1 MGRLKLFNRSVHL
14 APDDVYVPGIYGL
27 ISHSIWLILTS
38 IAYAALRN
46 ECNVSSVL
54 LDYLLIL
61 IFALSASVIL
71 DAIIINLSMSGTVAR
86 EGLRQYVGRVVQ
98 ISFLLRV
105 WELGMSSYG
114 IYVTYGPENYLQPVD
129 TPDCKRTPDLNIPTI
144 IQIVV
149 VWSFTAMI
157 FYFLTMG
164 VLLANSDHKS
174 GGKVDRHAKLWQSRL
189 NFALG
194 TGGLVESTILQ
205 DLSSDLAEFFKD
217 FDWAPSDVALAEAH
231 GEDEGRR
238 TIFMNGRKP
247 TFMDPKPKTPSKKAS
262 NPQAKIPSP
271 NTPLKPFQFRKQ
283 RQLGHH
289 RRPQPFNNGTI
300 HREDIDDILHF
311 ARYAKIVYTP
321 DEVNQV
327 YSDRLRF
334 HSSANNLYQAPYLII
349 HDAETD
355 SLVIAI
361 RGTQTPTDILVDLE
375 LEGKGDGEEVHYAHV
390 GFMKTA
396 RNVVDD
402 IRELGI
408 LGPLL
413 NQPGSKFYG
422 CGLVVTG
429 HSLGAGV
436 AALVAH
442 FLRSEF
448 PSTCC
453 YAYEA
458 PGCVVSGKAAK
469 YFEQFCTSVV
479 MGDDVVAR
487 LSRNTIEL
495 LKFDII
501 RQLENC
507 HEPKWKVLSSVMG
520 IRLGCGSKKVGSDKD
535 NLLIR
540 TTTVGRLDSVT
551 LDTLKRKAVSFRAG
565 MGTEENPFAELE
577 LPAPPMYIPGK
588 ILHIEKLRRPPLKLN
603 QKFTQQIQR
612 LKTAARMDSGSR
624 HDSDI
629 SRKAIDCRVATV
641 ESAIIEEE
649 SDVIDDEK
657 ESLPNRTD
665 TIQTQ
670 FNPTEN
676 EFVHDKQA
684 PTVMD
689 TKLNVLDGSN
699 QYRKYHYVPRWARK
713 EEFQEIIISRS
724 MFSDHSPFE
733 VLEEFQNAPA
743 GSVIG
748 VVTRD

>member
-1 MGRLKLFNRSVHL
+1 
-14 APDDVYVPGIYGL
+14 
-27 ISHSIWLILTS
+27 
-38 IAYAALRN
+38 
-46 ECNVSSVL
+46 
-54 LDYLLIL
+54 
-61 IFALSASVIL
+61 
-71 DAIIINLSMSGTVAR
+71 
-86 EGLRQYVGRVVQ
+86 
-98 ISFLLRV
+98 
-105 WELGMSSYG
+105 MSSYG

-217 FDWAPSDVALAEAH
+217 FDWAPSDVAVALILLKREQRRITELKQTRRLILEQPAGFSIPSLEDNSVRRELAEAH

-247 TFMDPKPKTPSKKAS
+247 TFMDPKPKAPSKKAS
-262 NPQAKIPSP
+262 NPQTKIPSP

-289 RRPQPFNNGTI
+289 RRPQPFNKGTI

-375 LEGKGDGEEVHYAHV
+375 LEVTEFRIPELEGKGDGEEVHYAHV

-413 NQPGSKFYG
+413 NQPGS
-422 CGLVVTG
+422 
-429 HSLGAGV
+429 V

-487 LSRNTIEL
+487 LSKNTIEL

-507 HEPKWKVLSSVMG
+507 HEPKWKVLGSAMG
-520 IRLGCGSKKVGSDKD
+520 VRLGCGSKKVESDKD
-535 NLLIR
+535 NMLIR
-540 TTTVGRLDSVT
+540 TTTVGRLDSAT

-588 ILHIEKLRRPPLKLN
+588 ILHIEKLRRPPLKIN
-603 QKFTQQIQR
+603 QRFTQQIQR

-629 SRKAIDCRVATV
+629 SRKQSIVPRAHSDAVSSQSITGRVATV
-641 ESAIIEEE
+641 ESSIIEEE
-649 SDVIDDEK
+649 SDAIDDEK

-733 VLEEFQNAPA
+733 VLAEFQNAPA